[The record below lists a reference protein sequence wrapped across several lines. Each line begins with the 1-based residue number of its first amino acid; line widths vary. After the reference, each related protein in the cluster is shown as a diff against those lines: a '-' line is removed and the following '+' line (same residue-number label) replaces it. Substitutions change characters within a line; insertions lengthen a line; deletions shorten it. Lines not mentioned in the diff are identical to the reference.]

1 MVPLLGDGDMAK
13 KARKKYK
20 ELDFDPFDEFD
31 DLFSDDLDVKE
42 LSKDPQRAD
51 WDDYLDTAA
60 RSSAAMIC
68 GSSTHSSTSGSST
81 ATGSIGKTRE
91 SDTQLSN
98 YSIADRHRA

>member
-42 LSKDPQRAD
+42 LSRDPHGAG
-51 WDDYLDTAA
+51 WDDYLETEERFSA
-60 RSSAAMIC
+60 RRKIERRNDMRKLYS
-68 GSSTHSSTSGSST
+68 
-81 ATGSIGKTRE
+81 
-91 SDTQLSN
+91 QLDEWEQ
-98 YSIADRHRA
+98 YGDRVDW

>member
-42 LSKDPQRAD
+42 LSKDIQSAG
-51 WDDYLDTAA
+51 WDDYLDTEERFSA
-60 RSSAAMIC
+60 RRKIERRNDMRKLYS
-68 GSSTHSSTSGSST
+68 
-81 ATGSIGKTRE
+81 
-91 SDTQLSN
+91 QLDEWEQ
-98 YSIADRHRA
+98 YGDRVDW